1 MSDTSYPSSHPSLR
15 RIILYQAGQDVQHC
29 RGCQLCNGEFSVE
42 QDIPL
47 DSLVQLILM
56 NDEEVLTSRTVW
68 SDEVLHHARGA
79 CARELDL
86 AKILLVL
93 RDEAINR
100 GLAKPENHP

>member
-1 MSDTSYPSSHPSLR
+1 MSLR
-15 RIILYQAGQDVQHC
+15 RLILAKTGQDVQRC
-29 RGCQLCNGEFSVE
+29 RGCQLCNEQYSPD

-68 SDEVLHHARGA
+68 SEEVLQASKDA

-86 AKILLVL
+86 EKILVVL
-93 RDEAINR
+93 RDEAVKR
-100 GLAKPENHP
+100 GLVKPENP